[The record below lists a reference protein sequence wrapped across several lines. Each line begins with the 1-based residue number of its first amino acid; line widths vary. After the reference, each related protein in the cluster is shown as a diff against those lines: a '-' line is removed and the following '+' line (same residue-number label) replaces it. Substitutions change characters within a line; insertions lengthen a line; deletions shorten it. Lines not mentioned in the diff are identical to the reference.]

1 MTKEILNEAADM
13 ILQQAYPFE
22 FEGNEATCI
31 KVMRKVLG
39 DAEVVKRLLTLLFNS
54 NGDLSNE
61 LRICSNC
68 GEFMIDG
75 FNCFACGAEA
85 ATKGPDMAKALLSE
99 ESIKNCIE
107 YDN

>member
-1 MTKEILNEAADM
+1 MTKETLNEAADM
-13 ILQQAYPFE
+13 ILQQAYHFE
-22 FEGNEATCI
+22 FEGNAAVCI
-31 KVMRKVLG
+31 NIMRRVLG
-39 DAEVVKRLLTLLFNS
+39 NAEVVKRLITLLFN
-54 NGDLSNE
+54 NCDLSNT

-68 GEFMIDG
+68 GEFVIDG
-75 FNCFACGAEA
+75 LTCFTCGAES